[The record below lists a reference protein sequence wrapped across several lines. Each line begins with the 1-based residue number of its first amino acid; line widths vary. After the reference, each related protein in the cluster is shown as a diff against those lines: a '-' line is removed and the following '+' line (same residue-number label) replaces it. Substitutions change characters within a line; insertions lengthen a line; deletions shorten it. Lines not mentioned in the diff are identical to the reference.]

1 MVAGMDGLRPPFL
14 LLYDGVCGL
23 CNRMNQFVLAR
34 DRKDQFRFAS
44 LQSATAQDILK
55 RHGQD
60 PAVLSTFFVVLD
72 PGTPNERLMERGA
85 AARFVL
91 KRLGGGWG
99 VLGTGMSIVP
109 RILLNA
115 GYDVVA
121 ANRYRMFGKEESCW
135 LPTPE
140 HERKFLDAAPAGLTS
155 RPAASSATPS

>member
-1 MVAGMDGLRPPFL
+1 MEALKPPFL

-34 DRKDQFRFAS
+34 DKKDLFRFAS
-44 LQSATAQDILK
+44 LQSETGREILK
-55 RHGQD
+55 RHGKD
-60 PAVLSTFFVVLD
+60 PDVLSTFYAVLGH
-72 PGTPNERLMERGA
+72 GTPDEQLLERGA

-91 KRLGGGWG
+91 RKLGGGWG
-99 VLGTGMSIVP
+99 AVGTVMSATP
-109 RILLNA
+109 KLLLNA

-140 HERKFLDAAPAGLTS
+140 HERKFLDASAATL
-155 RPAASSATPS
+155 RRAASSATPS